1 MDNFL
6 TREAFE
12 TILGGEFVSL
22 SDQPGRRSNEKFE
35 TYTNGEECFCR
46 PVGKVDT
53 RGHSWAGL
61 ARLMIY
67 NGTLPEIKEIEPDG
81 DTDTQTDNGGW
92 EDAKGE
98 HETES
103 PPVTGAENVPVE
115 TVSFSL
121 PSVNRE
127 VGVVG
132 NTKKTQG
139 NQGKSKAV
147 RKG

>member
-12 TILGGEFVSL
+12 TILGGEFVSMP
-22 SDQPGRRSNEKFE
+22 DQPGRRSNEKFE

-53 RGHSWAGL
+53 RGHSWSGV

-67 NGTLPEIKEIEPDG
+67 NGTLPPVVEKEIEPDG

-92 EDAKGE
+92 EDEKGE
-98 HETES
+98 HETEA
-103 PPVTGAENVPVE
+103 PQVAWVADEPIEA
-115 TVSFSL
+115 VSFSL
-121 PSVNRE
+121 PKA
-127 VGVVG
+127 GIVG
-132 NTKKTQG
+132 NTQKAQG
-139 NQGKSKAV
+139 NQGKGKAI

>member
-12 TILGGEFVSL
+12 QILGGEFVSL

-53 RGHSWAGL
+53 RSGSWFGL

-67 NGTLPEIKEIEPDG
+67 DGTLPPMTIKEIEPDAG
-81 DTDTQTDNGGW
+81 ENAQADNGGRQN
-92 EDAKGE
+92 EEGE

-121 PSVNRE
+121 PQ
-127 VGVVG
+127 VG
-132 NTKKTQG
+132 NVGNAKKAQG

>member
-1 MDNFL
+1 MDDL

-12 TILGGEFVSL
+12 TMLGGEFVSL
-22 SDQPGRRSNEKFE
+22 SDQPGRRSNEKFS
-35 TYTNGEECFCR
+35 TYTNGEEYFCR
-46 PVGKVDT
+46 PVGKTDT

-67 NGTLPEIKEIEPDG
+67 SGTLPPIQEEPNG
-81 DTDTQTDNGGW
+81 DQDTQTDNGGR
-92 EDAKGE
+92 ENEEGE
-98 HETES
+98 HETEV
-103 PPVTGAENVPVE
+103 PQVTGVADKPAE

-127 VGVVG
+127 TGIVG
-132 NTKKTQG
+132 NAKEVKG
-139 NQGKSKAV
+139 DQGKSKAV

>member
-1 MDNFL
+1 MDDL

-46 PVGKVDT
+46 PVGKTDT
-53 RGHSWAGL
+53 RAGSWSGV

-67 NGTLPEIKEIEPDG
+67 NGTLPPIQEEANG

-92 EDAKGE
+92 EDEKGE
-98 HETES
+98 HETEVPQVAGVADS
-103 PPVTGAENVPVE
+103 PIEA
-115 TVSFSL
+115 VSFSL
-121 PSVNRE
+121 PKA
-127 VGVVG
+127 GIVG
-132 NTKKTQG
+132 NAQKAQG
-139 NQGKSKAV
+139 NQGKGKAV

>member
-1 MDNFL
+1 MDDL

-12 TILGGEFVSL
+12 TILGGEFISL
-22 SDQPGRRSNEKFE
+22 VDQPGRRSNEKFE

-53 RGHSWAGL
+53 RGHSWAGV

-67 NGTLPEIKEIEPDG
+67 NGTLPEIMEEPNG
-81 DTDTQTDNGGW
+81 DTDTQADNGGR
-92 EDAKGE
+92 ENEEGE
-98 HETES
+98 HETEA
-103 PPVTGAENVPVE
+103 PKIAGLENKPAE

-121 PSVNRE
+121 PSINHETRIL
-127 VGVVG
+127 GDA
-132 NTKKTQG
+132 KKAQG
-139 NQGKSKAV
+139 NQGKGKVV